1 MFKNLSNKISQSI
14 RNIVGSGRL
23 TENNIK
29 ETLNTVKIA
38 LLEGDVALPVV
49 HSFVNKV
56 KNSIIGKDINK
67 HLTPGQEFIKI
78 MHTSLVKVIGEGSN
92 DLNLNTQIPAIILI
106 VGAQGSGKTTTVGK
120 LAKFL
125 KIKKNKKVLV
135 ASTDVYR
142 PAGVQQLKSLIYS
155 EDISFFEDYNII
167 KNKPIDILKSATMVS
182 KSLSYDVLLID
193 TAGCLDT
200 DDYLLAELSEI
211 HEFITPIETLFIVDS
226 MIGQVAINSINV
238 FNKTLPLTG
247 IILTKLDGDSRGGVA
262 LSIKYLTNKP
272 IKFIGTGEKIDAL
285 ESFNAYRI
293 AGRILGMGD
302 ILSLIEDIDNQSEWV
317 KEKKYINKNSVD
329 FNLYDFLGYI
339 KQIRSMG
346 GVNKI
351 ISKLPLNIGGV
362 NLDSIQSYT
371 HDNTFIRMEAIINSM
386 TLKERMHPEI
396 ITGSRK
402 KRIASG
408 SGVHMQDVTKLLNT
422 FNRIRITI
430 QKINKNEIFRMIRTL
445 KNKISSKFT
454 IN

>member
-1 MFKNLSNKISQSI
+1 MFKDLSYKISRSI
-14 RNIVGSGRL
+14 RNIISSGRL
-23 TENNIK
+23 TESNIK
-29 ETLNTVKIA
+29 DTLSTVQSA

-49 HSFVNKV
+49 YSFINKV
-56 KNSIIGKDINK
+56 KKNVIGKDINK

-78 MHTSLVKVIGEGSN
+78 IHASLVKIMGEESN

-135 ASTDVYR
+135 ASTDVSR
-142 PAGVQQLKSLIYS
+142 PAGAQQLKSFINP
-155 EDISFFEDYNII
+155 EDINFFEDYNI
-167 KNKPIDILKSATMVS
+167 KDKPIDILKTAAIASR
-182 KSLSYDVLLID
+182 SLPYDVLLID

-200 DDYLLAELSEI
+200 DDYLLSELAEM
-211 HEFITPIETLFIVDS
+211 HNFINPIETLFVIDS
-226 MIGQVAINSINV
+226 MIGQVAINSINA
-238 FNKTLPLTG
+238 FNKILPLTG
-247 IILTKLDGDSRGGVA
+247 VILTKLDGDSRGGVA
-262 LSIKYLTNKP
+262 LSVKYLTGKP

-285 ESFNAYRI
+285 EFFNAYRI

-302 ILSLIEDIDNQSEWV
+302 ILSLIEDIDNKSEWA
-317 KEKKYINKNSVD
+317 KEKKYINKKNVD

-339 KQIRSMG
+339 KQIRNMG
-346 GVNKI
+346 GINKI
-351 ISKLPLNIGGV
+351 ISKLPLNLGI
-362 NLDSIQSYT
+362 NLDTIQSYV
-371 HDNTFIRMEAIINSM
+371 DDDTFIRMEAIINSM
-386 TLKERMHPEI
+386 TEKERMSPEI

-402 KRIASG
+402 KRIANG
-408 SGVHMQDVTKLLNT
+408 SGVHVQDVTKLLNT

-430 QKINKNEIFRMIRTL
+430 QKINKNEIFRMIHTL

>member
-1 MFKNLSNKISQSI
+1 MFKKLSNKISQSI

-29 ETLNTVKIA
+29 ETLNMVKIA

-49 HSFVNKV
+49 HGFVNTV
-56 KNSIIGKDINK
+56 KEGIIGSDINK

-78 MHTSLVKVIGEGSN
+78 MHASLVKIMGEGSN
-92 DLNLNTQIPAIILI
+92 DLNLNTQTPSIILI
-106 VGAQGSGKTTTVGK
+106 VGAQGSGKTTTTGK

-125 KIKKNKKVLV
+125 KIKKNKKILV

-142 PAGVQQLKSLIYS
+142 PAGVQQLKSLIKS
-155 EDISFFEDYNII
+155 EDIIFFEDCNVR
-167 KNKPIDILKSATMVS
+167 NKPIDILKAASIVS
-182 KSLSYDVLLID
+182 RSLSYDVLLID
-193 TAGCLDT
+193 TAGCLET
-200 DDYLLAELSEI
+200 DDSLLSELAEMHSCVN
-211 HEFITPIETLFIVDS
+211 PIETLFIVDS

-262 LSIKYLTNKP
+262 LSIKYLTGKP

-285 ESFNAYRI
+285 EPFNSYRI

-302 ILSLIEDIDNQSEWV
+302 ILSLIEDIDNQSKWV

-346 GVNKI
+346 GINKI
-351 ISKLPLNIGGV
+351 IGKLPLNLGV
-362 NLDSIQSYT
+362 NLDNIQSYT

-386 TLKERMHPEI
+386 TVKERMNPKI

-402 KRIASG
+402 KRIANG
-408 SGVHMQDVTKLLNT
+408 SGVHVQDVTKLLNT
-422 FNRIRITI
+422 FNHIRITI
-430 QKINKNEIFRMIRTL
+430 QKINKNEIFQMIRTL